1 MDILQRI
8 INMDKAAAAR
18 VKNAVER
25 ETQLSDDQGSRAAA
39 ERDELIAAERA
50 KINVFVAEQEQ
61 KLSEK
66 LAHAEKTR
74 AERCGELDERFNAHK
89 AAWKSEIL
97 ARITEGK

>member
-8 INMDKAAAAR
+8 INMDKAAADRA
-18 VKNAVER
+18 KKAIER
-25 ETQLSDDQGSRAAA
+25 ESRLSDEQGSRAVA

-50 KINVFVAEQEQ
+50 KIDAFIAEQEQ

-66 LAHAEKTR
+66 LACAEKAR
-74 AERCGELDERFNAHK
+74 SEQCGELDDRFNEHK
-89 AAWKSEIL
+89 AEWKSEIL